1 VETSFS
7 SDSTNPNDMALQSL
21 NSMQDVINI
30 AGRQRMLSQRIIKS
44 YLQVQLGLETEDSS
58 SELSDAIN
66 LFQEQLNQLTS
77 LGNTRQEKQTLEKIN
92 DTWGQLQDFLAK
104 QQSQDDLVDLNYL
117 GEDLLYY
124 SDRLVQLLQD
134 RADTPVGELV
144 NISGRQRMLSQR
156 LAKLTLLRAK
166 GLDTISLRAEIEY
179 VQNEFV
185 RSLERLRLAPENT
198 PEIRTELEEIILQ
211 WAWFN
216 SVLAQEE
223 KDNLQLIVID
233 TSEEILSRLEK
244 VTSMYARINA

>member
-198 PEIRTELEEIILQ
+198 PEIRTEIEEIILQ